1 MSPSMFSQLPN
12 NLIMNI
18 IKMNTIQEEKEKKIR
33 KDIFSKCMNE
43 INEVPYEYSRT
54 YITEEMAKE
63 FNIERR
69 PHETSMTQ
77 VKIQM
82 KMKMKMIINISSS
95 SFYHNSYMSFSYFV
109 QPDVS

>member
-1 MSPSMFSQLPN
+1 MFSQLPN

-63 FNIERR
+63 FNIVKRKSVPVFNLVSNEFWQCY
-69 PHETSMTQ
+69 SMSIMNGT
-77 VKIQM
+77 
-82 KMKMKMIINISSS
+82 NYDTGEDTDEDYSDEDD
-95 SFYHNSYMSFSYFV
+95 Y
-109 QPDVS
+109 

>member
-1 MSPSMFSQLPN
+1 MSPSIFSQLPN

-18 IKMNTIQEEKEKKIR
+18 INIHTIQEEKENKIR

-63 FNIERR
+63 FNIVKRKSVPVFNLVSNEFW
-69 PHETSMTQ
+69 ECYSMSVMNGT
-77 VKIQM
+77 
-82 KMKMKMIINISSS
+82 NYDTGEDTDEDYSDEDD
-95 SFYHNSYMSFSYFV
+95 Y
-109 QPDVS
+109 